1 MDSLWTQTAEMPRFE
16 GLHQDVKT
24 DVLIIGGGM
33 AGLLCACL
41 LHRDGVSYVLV
52 EAERVCG
59 GITGHTTAKLTVQH
73 GLICQRL
80 IHTFGVDRA
89 RQYLQANE
97 EALEQYRRLCRDI
110 DCDFEEKT
118 AYVYALDDA
127 RKIEREIRALEQ
139 LGGSAEFT
147 RDLPLPFPVAGAV
160 GFPHQAQFHPLK
172 FAAAIAKDLHIYE
185 HTPVRELVGT
195 TAVTDGGTI
204 AAEKIIVAT
213 HFPFLNKHGSYFLKQ
228 YQHRSYVIALENAP
242 QMDGM
247 YVDENHKGLSF
258 RTHGDLLLVG
268 GGGHRTGKQGG
279 SWPELRDFARRHYPQ
294 AVGKYHWA
302 AQDCMTLDGVP
313 YIGPYSAATSHL
325 YVATGF
331 NKWGM
336 TSSMAAALLLRDL
349 VQGRENPYA
358 PVFSPS
364 RTILRPQLAANAFE
378 AAAGWL
384 APTVRRCPHLGC
396 GLKWNPHEHSWD
408 CPCHGSRFAEDGKK
422 LDNPAT
428 GDLKP

>member
-1 MDSLWTQTAEMPRFE
+1 MLPM
-16 GLHQDVKT
+16 
-24 DVLIIGGGM
+24 
-33 AGLLCACL
+33 
-41 LHRDGVSYVLV
+41 
-52 EAERVCG
+52 
-59 GITGHTTAKLTVQH
+59 
-73 GLICQRL
+73 
-80 IHTFGVDRA
+80 
-89 RQYLQANE
+89 
-97 EALEQYRRLCRDI
+97 LE
-110 DCDFEEKT
+110 
-118 AYVYALDDA
+118 
-127 RKIEREIRALEQ
+127 
-139 LGGSAEFT
+139 
-147 RDLPLPFPVAGAV
+147 
-160 GFPHQAQFHPLK
+160 
-172 FAAAIAKDLHIYE
+172 
-185 HTPVRELVGT
+185 RELV
-195 TAVTDGGTI
+195 
-204 AAEKIIVAT
+204 E
-213 HFPFLNKHGSYFLKQ
+213 
-228 YQHRSYVIALENAP
+228 
-242 QMDGM
+242 
-247 YVDENHKGLSF
+247 
-258 RTHGDLLLVG
+258 
-268 GGGHRTGKQGG
+268 
-279 SWPELRDFARRHYPQ
+279 
-294 AVGKYHWA
+294 KYHWA